1 MPMKPSRSTFLAG
14 VAGTAA
20 AVSSPTLVA
29 AADPAMVARA
39 TQGMTFT
46 TLRDRGVDHVGIRT
60 SSGIVD
66 VARASHMLGIASP
79 PLTVDDVVAGR
90 GNIAALAH
98 AVANAPPASVRNPR
112 NVEYGPLVGS
122 PPKIVCVGLNYRA
135 HIAEMNDKLPPVPD
149 LFNKF
154 NTALNRHNGTIAVSA
169 VPAQH
174 FDYESELVM
183 IIGKTARNVSE
194 ADALSHVFGYA
205 CGHDFTARD
214 AQYRVSQWMTGKTP
228 DQFAPLGPWLVTA
241 DQIPDPQALQIQT
254 FVNDETTPRQDMSTA
269 QMIFS
274 CARIVSYTSQF
285 ITLLPGDVIFT
296 GTPPGVIY
304 AYPAEKQVWL
314 KPGDR
319 IRTTITKLG
328 ELRFA
333 LT

>member
-1 MPMKPSRSTFLAG
+1 MKPSRSTFLAG

-20 AVSSPTLVA
+20 AISSPTLVA
-29 AADPAMVARA
+29 AADPAMVYRA

-66 VARASHMLGIASP
+66 VARAAHILGVASP

-98 AVANAPPASVRNPR
+98 LVANAPPASVRNPR
-112 NVEYGPLVGS
+112 SVEHGPLVGS

-135 HIAEMNDKLPPVPD
+135 HIAETGEKTPPYPD

-154 NTALNRHNGTIAVSA
+154 NTALNRHNGTVSVST
-169 VPAQH
+169 VPAQK

-183 IIGKTARNVSE
+183 IVGKTARNVSE
-194 ADALSHVFGYA
+194 ADALEHVFGYS

-214 AQYRVSQWMTGKTP
+214 TQMRVSQWMTGKTP

-241 DQIPDPQALQIQT
+241 DQIPDPQTLQIQT
-254 FVNDETTPRQDMSTA
+254 WVNDEATPRQDANTA

-274 CARIVSYTSQF
+274 CAHILSYTSQF

-304 AYPAEKQVWL
+304 AYPPEKQVWL

-328 ELRFA
+328 ELRFT